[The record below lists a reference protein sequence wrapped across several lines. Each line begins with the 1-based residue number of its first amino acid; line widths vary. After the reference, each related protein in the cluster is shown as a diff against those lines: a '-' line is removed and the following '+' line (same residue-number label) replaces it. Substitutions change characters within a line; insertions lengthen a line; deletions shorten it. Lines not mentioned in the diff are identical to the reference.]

1 MSETSKKI
9 DFTDD
14 VHVLE
19 GLDGEFNLIELER
32 YTKPSNDMM
41 GQDFVMSFTGEFKTA
56 LVIFECPISQGID
69 ISLILND
76 SNDPRFR
83 VRSENDGRFESSKMA
98 TQGADV
104 VFWVDHQGREQTM
117 WLRLTDKTTQAL
129 REQMLDALN
138 EFNRPLM
145 S

>member
-1 MSETSKKI
+1 MSDTGEKI

-32 YTKPSNDMM
+32 YTKPSNDLM

-56 LVIFECPISQGID
+56 LVIYECPISQGID

-83 VRSENDGRFESSKMA
+83 VRSESDGRFESSKMA

-104 VFWVDHQGREQTM
+104 VFWVNLQGREQTM
-117 WLRLTDKTTQAL
+117 WLRLTDKATQAL
-129 REQMLDALN
+129 REQILEALN
-138 EFNRPLM
+138 EFNRPLV